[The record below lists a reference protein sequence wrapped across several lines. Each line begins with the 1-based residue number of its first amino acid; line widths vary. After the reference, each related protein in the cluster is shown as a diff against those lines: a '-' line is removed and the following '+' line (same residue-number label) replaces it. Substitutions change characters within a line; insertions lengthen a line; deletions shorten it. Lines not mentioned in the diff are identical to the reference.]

1 MRILQK
7 IMKQIFLL
15 IICILPVVIT
25 AQTKTPS
32 KEEIQNDKNF
42 IALQAEIKPFED
54 KLEIITKEYQ
64 QAPANKKNDPA
75 FKASIEK
82 RYSDVVNDISNV
94 MYSFVSKHPDSYI
107 SLIVLSELFD
117 SNSEA
122 EIAKLYQNLSDS
134 IKKTEL
140 GEDIGIRLF
149 SKTRTS
155 IGAVAPDFTQ
165 NDPKGKPVKLSDF
178 RGKYVLIDFW
188 ASWCGPCRQE
198 NPNVVNAYAQFQ
210 TKNFEILGVSLD
222 NPNAKTAWL
231 NAIERDKLTWTQVS
245 DLQGWKNQVARLYG
259 VESIPQNFL
268 IDPNGVIIAKNL
280 RGENLIITLSNLLK

>member
-1 MRILQK
+1 
-7 IMKQIFLL
+7 MKQIFLL
-15 IICILPVVIT
+15 LICILPAVIT
-25 AQTKTPS
+25 AQTKTLS
-32 KEEIQNDKNF
+32 SEEIQNDKNF
-42 IALQAEIKPFED
+42 IALRAEIKPFED
-54 KLEIITKEYQ
+54 KLETITKEYQ
-64 QAPANKKNDPA
+64 QAPTNKKNDQT

-82 RYSDVVNDISNV
+82 RYSDVVDDIKKV
-94 MYSFVSKHPDSYI
+94 MRAFVSKHPDSYI

-122 EIAKLYQNLSDS
+122 EIAKLYQNLSES
-134 IKKTEL
+134 VKKTEL
-140 GEDIGIRLF
+140 GEELGIRLF

-155 IGAVAPDFTQ
+155 IGTVAPDFTQ

-198 NPNVVNAYAQFQ
+198 NPNVVKAYAQFKN
-210 TKNFEILGVSLD
+210 KNFEILGVSLD

-245 DLQGWKNQVARLYG
+245 DLQGWKNQAARLYG

-268 IDPNGVIIAKNL
+268 VDPDGVIIAKNL